1 MPEDSDLLPVS
12 RLVRW
17 GAVALLIGIAIL
29 FYFRDGQHIPAMDAA
44 GVPAAQSE

>member
-1 MPEDSDLLPVS
+1 MSDDSDLMPVS

-17 GAVALLIGIAIL
+17 AAVALLIGVAIA
-29 FYFRDGQHIPAMDAA
+29 FYFRDGQQLPTLDA